1 VPPGSVQA
9 LKDAPV
15 NAPGEYQAS
24 VAAHLIL
31 LLRLRTKGGLM
42 ESVNEAG
49 LFPIDIIWAQQAEP
63 NGMAA
68 PTITAHDHTK
78 VGLVLQRPPL
88 ASSLLTGDEPTRSR
102 PFIIYCTTLNATI
115 YLHHFPAQLP
125 MLFC

>member
-24 VAAHLIL
+24 VAAYLIL

-42 ESVNEAG
+42 ESVNAAG
-49 LFPIDIIWAQQAEP
+49 LFLIHTWAQQAEP
-63 NGMAA
+63 NGIAA

-88 ASSLLTGDEPTRSR
+88 ASS
-102 PFIIYCTTLNATI
+102 
-115 YLHHFPAQLP
+115 
-125 MLFC
+125 